1 MKNGFIKIMLVLA
14 VTSLTACTNTTSFF
28 TPQVSPPAGEAIPN
42 KAADEKTLTPST
54 AGVYTNNPQNTLTAS
69 NTAIGGNILQSM
81 DVNDKTKMSRGLD
94 KAVGKSTS
102 WTNEATGIQYTVNPI
117 QKVVVN
123 GNQFCRKYTL
133 TATKGENTR
142 EVNEVA
148 CVGTDGE
155 WHGV

>member
-1 MKNGFIKIMLVLA
+1 MLVLA
-14 VTSLTACTNTTSFF
+14 VTSLTACTNTTPFF
-28 TPQVSPPAGEAIPN
+28 TSQASPPAGEAIPT
-42 KAADEKTLTPST
+42 KPLDEKTLTPSKE
-54 AGVYTNNPQNTLTAS
+54 GVYTNTPQNTLTTS
-69 NTAIGGNILQSM
+69 NTAIGGDILQSM
-81 DVNDKTKMSRGLD
+81 DGNDKTKMSRGLD
-94 KAVGKSTS
+94 KAVGKQTS

-117 QKVVVN
+117 QKVVIN